1 VNPERAMLFLGDL
14 HSQGWSITL
23 RQAYAVAT
31 HPTLGVAQGIGD
43 DLASMVDNLRAE
55 LRKRGLVE

>member
-23 RQAYAVAT
+23 GQTYAVAT
-31 HPTLGVAQGIGD
+31 HRTLGVAQGLGN
-43 DLASMVDNLRAE
+43 DLASMVDSLRDE
-55 LRKRGLVE
+55 LRKRGLAE